1 MNDPAEAPV
10 IAPKTSLSSATEGH
24 HGRIAFNV
32 FNLRLTQKQFD
43 DLKRLRDRTAIT
55 MQAHI
60 RRAVMDYLH
69 QLRTE
74 QPELFRD

>member
-1 MNDPAEAPV
+1 MTDPMPT
-10 IAPKTSLSSATEGH
+10 IAPKTALSNEAEGH

-43 DLKRLRDRTAIT
+43 DLKRLRDKTAIT

-60 RRAVMDYLH
+60 RRALMDYLH
-69 QLRTE
+69 QLRRE
-74 QPELFRD
+74 QPELFED